1 MLVDDDAA
9 ILQQPDKRM
18 EVFEEKERRR
28 KTMFEPVPAEALN
41 RNIVINDDG
50 TFEME
55 QPHDRFDITPKTIS
69 PQ

>member
-1 MLVDDDAA
+1 
-9 ILQQPDKRM
+9 M